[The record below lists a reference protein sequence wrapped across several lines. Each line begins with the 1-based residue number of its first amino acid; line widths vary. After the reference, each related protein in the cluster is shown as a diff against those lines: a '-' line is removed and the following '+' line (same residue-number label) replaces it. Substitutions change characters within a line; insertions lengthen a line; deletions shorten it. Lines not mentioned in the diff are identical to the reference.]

1 MSADVVAASSD
12 TVRVLV
18 RIRPPNARER
28 DSGYVEAAR
37 AHADA
42 RAVTLARSARES
54 VKTTP
59 CQSFAFDGVCDREVS
74 QREIFERVGR
84 DAVDGAVEKS
94 CSVNVM
100 DERGTKIVGRRRGMS
115 AEACVNVIAASR
127 ENGRG
132 LPPTATRRSACSRAE
147 RLGEIKDGKDI
158 LRACAPACRAACEK
172 GLGEYEEEQ
181 RETTGFGLNARARE
195 KVRKA
200 CVVTCGKDCA
210 KAGKSYDFIIPFRF
224 D

>member
-1 MSADVVAASSD
+1 MTRVVA
-12 TVRVLV
+12 
-18 RIRPPNARER
+18 IRAPIPVVA
-28 DSGYVEAAR
+28 
-37 AHADA
+37 
-42 RAVTLARSARES
+42 TTRES
-54 VKTTP
+54 VDRSVGRAP
-59 CQSFAFDGVCDREVS
+59 RASASASFALACAMTMMTMTTAPCAATTTDDDPIEPFSVY
-74 QREIFERVGR
+74 
-84 DAVDGAVEKS
+84 GAVEKS
-94 CSVNVM
+94 FSVNVM
-100 DERGTKIVGRRRGMS
+100 DESGTKIVGRRRGMS

-132 LPPTATRRSACSRAE
+132 LPPTATRRSACSRTE

-172 GLGEYEEEQ
+172 GLGEYEKEQ

>member
-1 MSADVVAASSD
+1 M
-12 TVRVLV
+12 
-18 RIRPPNARER
+18 
-28 DSGYVEAAR
+28 
-37 AHADA
+37 
-42 RAVTLARSARES
+42 
-54 VKTTP
+54 
-59 CQSFAFDGVCDREVS
+59 
-74 QREIFERVGR
+74 
-84 DAVDGAVEKS
+84 
-94 CSVNVM
+94 
-100 DERGTKIVGRRRGMS
+100 
-115 AEACVNVIAASR
+115 
-127 ENGRG
+127 
-132 LPPTATRRSACSRAE
+132 
-147 RLGEIKDGKDI
+147 GEIKDAKDI

>member
-1 MSADVVAASSD
+1 MACAMTMTMTMTMPSCAA
-12 TVRVLV
+12 
-18 RIRPPNARER
+18 
-28 DSGYVEAAR
+28 AAT
-37 AHADA
+37 DDDPI
-42 RAVTLARSARES
+42 EPFS
-54 VKTTP
+54 VY
-59 CQSFAFDGVCDREVS
+59 
-74 QREIFERVGR
+74 
-84 DAVDGAVEKS
+84 GAVEKS
-94 CSVNVM
+94 FSVNVM

-132 LPPTATRRSACSRAE
+132 LPPTATRRSACSRVE
-147 RLGEIKDGKDI
+147 QLGEIKDAKDI